1 MRAWAAQRPMGCQ
14 PDLVEA
20 IRDGF
25 GPAKNGEDPFDAVVG
40 LFLMRDVVLGYW
52 QDGAPDDEVVRRV
65 EGWILGLST
74 PP

>member
-25 GPAKNGEDPFDAVVG
+25 GPAKNGEDPFDAMVG
-40 LFLMRDVVLGYW
+40 RFLMRDVVLGY
-52 QDGAPDDEVVRRV
+52 
-65 EGWILGLST
+65 
-74 PP
+74 